1 VPHNAPLVNFKCL
14 GQIAGKIAGEDFNT
28 IFNKISDISID
39 RREYQLLNEQLDLT
53 LALFMLGIGTDDH
66 YPTTTFD
73 DAALFTDFFN
83 RRSNFHAKWGA
94 ILQVLHYSQRGDCC
108 KDLTLFSMS
117 QFGAYQQKQ
126 PLLH

>member
-1 VPHNAPLVNFKCL
+1 MLLWLTLNVL
-14 GQIAGKIAGEDFNT
+14 GRPQKDCFRRFQC
-28 IFNKISDISID
+28 FNKILEFDQPKRIPLS
-39 RREYQLLNEQLDLT
+39 NEQLKKLDLT
-53 LALFMLGIGTDDH
+53 LALFMLRVGADHH

-94 ILQVLHYSQRGDCC
+94 VLQVLHYSQRGDCC

-117 QFGAYQQKQ
+117 QFDAYQQKQ

>member
-14 GQIAGKIAGEDFNT
+14 GQIAVKIAEEDFDT
-28 IFNKISDISID
+28 IFNKNPDILID
-39 RREYQLLNEQLDLT
+39 RREYHCQTSSLT
-53 LALFMLGIGTDDH
+53 LALFMFGVGADHH
-66 YPTTTFD
+66 YPTTTFN

-83 RRSNFHAKWGA
+83 RRSNFHAKLGA

-108 KDLTLFSMS
+108 KDLTLYRMS
-117 QFGAYQQKQ
+117 QFDAYQQKQ